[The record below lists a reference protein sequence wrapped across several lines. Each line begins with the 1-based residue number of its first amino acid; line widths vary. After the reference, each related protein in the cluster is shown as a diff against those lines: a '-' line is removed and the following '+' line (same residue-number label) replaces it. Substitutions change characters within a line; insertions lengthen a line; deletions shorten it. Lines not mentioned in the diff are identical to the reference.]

1 MALAWCRTDIDAPE
15 HIIIALLE
23 YSILSGD
30 KDLAVENGYV
40 EHLFIKLLIHAELV
54 YLVSHAHPF
63 MIFFHAA
70 AIWQR
75 LVALQIHATVD
86 FGISITVAM
95 NP

>member
-15 HIIIALLE
+15 HVVVALLE
-23 YSILSGD
+23 YSVLSGD

-63 MIFFHAA
+63 MIFFQAA

-75 LVALQIHATVD
+75 LVALQMQATVL
-86 FGISITVAM
+86 FGISIILQIS
-95 NP
+95 P